1 VEVLYKAV
9 ERPVLAVSVEVGMV
23 LQLVPLPVEPGPQT
37 LVAVAVA
44 LNIPVEP
51 LAMAAQES
59 LLLGW

>member
-1 VEVLYKAV
+1 VAARYKAL

-23 LQLVPLPVEPGPQT
+23 LQLVPLPVEPEPQT
-37 LVAVAVA
+37 LVAVAAV